1 MPKTSVVC
9 VILAWLVALAG
20 AIAGVALLWS
30 GNLNGMVITVILTLI
45 TSIALIARAVR
56 KDPRCDGFY
65 ETNGFDLAQ
74 LI

>member
-20 AIAGVALLWS
+20 ATTGVALLWS
-30 GNLNGMVITVILTLI
+30 GHLNGMVVTVVLTLVV
-45 TSIALIARAVR
+45 SIALVTCAVR

-65 ETNGFDLAQ
+65 ETNGFDLAE